1 MWIRPMWTERQW
13 RDQCI
18 SNREVVWSWVIVALI
33 VVSLAAWAGVE
44 ALIANSAAP
53 VAMRADG

>member
-1 MWIRPMWTERQW
+1 MWTERQW

-18 SNREVVWSWVIVALI
+18 SNREVVWSWVIVVLI

-44 ALIANSAAP
+44 AFMTNSATP
-53 VAMRADG
+53 VPVRTDS

>member
-1 MWIRPMWTERQW
+1 MWTERQW
-13 RDQCI
+13 RDRCI

-44 ALIANSAAP
+44 SLMTSSAAP
-53 VAMRADG
+53 VIVRADS

>member
-1 MWIRPMWTERQW
+1 MWTERQW